1 MNSDRTLQDQITE
14 YRAQFE
20 KSMAS
25 IAAYQNKAQAE
36 VAKIRTLHKEI
47 ADQHKE
53 IEKLVKEVA
62 DQQKKTDKQLK
73 KAHREFNSKWGRLVE
88 SLVSGKL
95 VELLRERGIDDVTR
109 TQPRQNVSYPRGDGT
124 RKYKEF
130 DIVVANGEEVVA
142 VEVKTTLRPDDVK
155 KFVEAMRDFSRYFPE
170 YEFKTVYGAVA
181 YLRCDSKAEL
191 FAERRCLYVIRA
203 TGSSAS
209 IVNDEEFE
217 PVSFTEAS
225 SRRPRRHLRA
235 VPDS

>member
-20 KSMAS
+20 KSMVS
-25 IAAYQNKAQAE
+25 IATYQNKAQVE
-36 VAKIRTLHKEI
+36 VAEIRTLHKEI

-62 DQQKKTDKQLK
+62 DQQKKSDKQLK

-88 SLVSGKL
+88 SLVSIKL

-130 DIVVANGEEVVA
+130 DIVVANGA
-142 VEVKTTLRPDDVK
+142 R
-155 KFVEAMRDFSRYFPE
+155 
-170 YEFKTVYGAVA
+170 
-181 YLRCDSKAEL
+181 
-191 FAERRCLYVIRA
+191 
-203 TGSSAS
+203 
-209 IVNDEEFE
+209 
-217 PVSFTEAS
+217 
-225 SRRPRRHLRA
+225 
-235 VPDS
+235 